1 MKARE
6 TDLERIMLELENGV
20 CLKIYVTPRAG
31 ETRLIYRDGELLFY
45 SEKNPKHHAVNRDLI
60 KYLYRIFDRAEN
72 ISIIRGRS
80 DRTKIVKL
88 IGLSKDEAIEKLLKF
103 IEK

>member
-1 MKARE
+1 M
-6 TDLERIMLELENGV
+6 
-20 CLKIYVTPRAG
+20 
-31 ETRLIYRDGELLFY
+31 
-45 SEKNPKHHAVNRDLI
+45 
-60 KYLYRIFDRAEN
+60 KYLYKIFDRAEN